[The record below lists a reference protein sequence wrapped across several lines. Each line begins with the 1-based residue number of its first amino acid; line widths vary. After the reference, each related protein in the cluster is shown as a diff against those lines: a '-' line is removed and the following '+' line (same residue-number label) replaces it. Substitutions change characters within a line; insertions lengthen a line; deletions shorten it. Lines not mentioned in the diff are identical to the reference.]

1 MDMPSRAAHH
11 LYNLEPRAVMTMGD
25 KSPKAKEK
33 SKQQHMADKNRKN
46 AAAVDKAKPAAPAFA
61 KKGK

>member
-1 MDMPSRAAHH
+1 
-11 LYNLEPRAVMTMGD
+11 MTMGD

-33 SKQQHMADKNRKN
+33 SKQQHMADKNRKH
-46 AAAVDKAKPAAPAFA
+46 AAAVDKAKPPAQAFA